1 MLLEA
6 CGYRND
12 GGPTE
17 PARRGYNRCSM
28 KIALFGALALAA
40 AVVKLP
46 TGRADLAA
54 GKKLYE
60 NQCALCHGQTGE
72 GGRGPVLTK
81 PRLARAADD
90 AALIRII
97 EHGIGGT
104 EMPGAHSMSERE
116 IRQTAAY
123 VRTLGRVA
131 LKPVPGN
138 AARGEEL
145 YRAKGGCAGCHSN
158 GFTAPELKGVG
169 SRRSAVYLREA
180 LLTPESAVP
189 DGYLLVTAVSTG
201 GVSVTGVRVNE
212 DSFSIQIRDA
222 AGRVHSF
229 WKLELAELRKQRG
242 KSTMP
247 SYKGVLSEDELTDV
261 IAYLASLKESE

>member
-1 MLLEA
+1 MRL
-6 CGYRND
+6 
-12 GGPTE
+12 
-17 PARRGYNRCSM
+17 
-28 KIALFGALALAA
+28 ALFGAVVLAA

-54 GKKLYE
+54 GRKLYE

-90 AALIRII
+90 AALVRVI
-97 EHGIGGT
+97 EHGISGT
-104 EMPGAHSMSERE
+104 EMPGAHSMSERD

-131 LKPVPGN
+131 IKPVPGN
-138 AARGEEL
+138 AARGAEL
-145 YRAKGGCAGCHSN
+145 YRTKGGCAGCHDA
-158 GFTAPELKGVG
+158 GFTAPALQGVG

-189 DGYLLVTAVSTG
+189 DGYLLVTAVPRSG
-201 GVSVTGVRVNE
+201 GNVTGVRVNE
-212 DSFSIQIRDA
+212 DSFSIQVRDA
-222 AGRVHSF
+222 SGKVHSY
-229 WKLELAELRKQRG
+229 WKSELAELRKQRG
-242 KSTMP
+242 VSPMP
-247 SYKGVLSEDELTDV
+247 SYRGTFSEDELTDV
-261 IAYLASLKESE
+261 VAYLASLKDSE

>member
-1 MLLEA
+1 
-6 CGYRND
+6 
-12 GGPTE
+12 
-17 PARRGYNRCSM
+17 M
-28 KIALFGALALAA
+28 KIALFGVLALAA
-40 AVVKLP
+40 AVTKLP

-90 AALIRII
+90 AALVRVI

-104 EMPGAHSMSERE
+104 EMPGANSMSERE

-131 LKPVPGN
+131 IKPVPGDV
-138 AARGEEL
+138 ARGGEL
-145 YRAKGGCAGCHSN
+145 YRTKGGCGGCHDA
-158 GFTAPELKGVG
+158 GFTAPDLKGIG
-169 SRRSAVYLREA
+169 SKRSAVFLREA

-189 DGYLLVTAVSTG
+189 EGYLLVTVVPRSGA
-201 GVSVTGVRVNE
+201 SVTGVRVNE
-212 DSFSIQIRDA
+212 DSFSIQIRVA
-222 AGRVHSF
+222 SGKVHSF
-229 WKLELAELRKQRG
+229 WKSELAELRKQLG
-242 KSTMP
+242 KSAMP
-247 SYKGVLSEDELTDV
+247 SYKGTLSEDELTDV
-261 IAYLASLKESE
+261 IAYLASLKDAA